1 MSTMSKNYN
10 HRIEQKFVV
19 KHFIDQLHE
28 TLENEALEL
37 FIQNEE
43 EQDQEVDA
51 EDLDQNALSVLFP
64 NQDAT
69 ELLMQAMRQIA
80 IGDYLETVKDK
91 RFPDKSERRVFVK
104 TIADQLLAVSVR
116 LESDL
121 AHVFVEV
128 SVIEESDVAEADFP
142 FKKVKS

>member
-19 KHFIDQLHE
+19 QHFIEQLRE
-28 TLENEALEL
+28 TLRNEALEL

-64 NQDAT
+64 NQDAAVVLT
-69 ELLMQAMRQIA
+69 QGMRELA

-91 RFPDKSERRVFVK
+91 RFPNKSERRVFVK
-104 TIADQLLAVSVR
+104 TIADQLLSVSVR

-121 AHVFVEV
+121 AQVYVEV
-128 SVIEESDVAEADFP
+128 SGFEESEADFP
-142 FKKVKS
+142 FKKVIS

>member
-1 MSTMSKNYN
+1 VSTMSKNYN

-19 KHFIDQLHE
+19 QHFIEQLRE
-28 TLENEALEL
+28 TLRNEALEL

-64 NQDAT
+64 NQDAAIVLT
-69 ELLMQAMRQIA
+69 QGMRELA

-91 RFPDKSERRVFVK
+91 RFPNKSERRVFVK
-104 TIADQLLAVSVR
+104 TIADQLLSVSVR

-121 AHVFVEV
+121 AHVYVEV
-128 SVIEESDVAEADFP
+128 SVFEESEADFP
-142 FKKVKS
+142 FKKVIS